1 MFKLTSAGRKF
12 CLRVELHVNCGACQH
27 SQPTWTDIAIR
38 AAWNALAVIAL
49 LLDK

>member
-12 CLRVELHVNCGACQH
+12 CLQVELHLTCGVCRYT
-27 SQPTWTDIAIR
+27 QPTWTDIAIR